1 MASSLRDPAS
11 KPTFRRVWRAGEQ
24 RRQAALPTAPT
35 QVRIDNSTSDRYT
48 IVDVFAADRMGLLY
62 TIARSLFRSGLSVA
76 VAKIGTYLDQAVDV
90 FYVND
95 DAGRK
100 ITDEDR
106 LGEIVRQLS
115 ADLEE
120 FEIAEAKRSGGS

>member
-1 MASSLRDPAS
+1 M
-11 KPTFRRVWRAGEQ
+11 
-24 RRQAALPTAPT
+24 
-35 QVRIDNSTSDRYT
+35 RIDNSTSDRYT

-120 FEIAEAKRSGGS
+120 FESAEAKRSGGS